1 MSEENP
7 KMRKALVPIAAVAAS
22 VTIGVGAG
30 SADAFSDVPDPPAS
44 KPAEG
49 DIDVQVPD
57 SKQRI
62 EEYWT
67 RDRMRAAKPMPTP
80 RITRP
85 AAEPAADGE
94 DAEPE

>member
-7 KMRKALVPIAAVAAS
+7 EMRKALVPIVAAAS
-22 VTIGVGAG
+22 VTIGAAAATAGATTSG
-30 SADAFSDVPDPPAS
+30 VSDPPAS
-44 KPAEG
+44 NPAEG

-57 SKQRI
+57 SKERI

-80 RITRP
+80 RINRP
-85 AAEPAADGE
+85 AAPPAAAGD

>member
-7 KMRKALVPIAAVAAS
+7 KMRKALVPIAAAAAS
-22 VTIGVGAG
+22 VTIGVGAA
-30 SADAFSDVPDPPAS
+30 SADAVSDVSDPPAS
-44 KPAEG
+44 QPAEG

-80 RITRP
+80 RINRP
-85 AAEPAADGE
+85 AAPPAAAGD

>member
-7 KMRKALVPIAAVAAS
+7 KMRKALVPIAAAAAS
-22 VTIGVGAG
+22 MTIGAAAAAAG
-30 SADAFSDVPDPPAS
+30 GTTSDVPDPPS

-57 SKQRI
+57 SKERI

-80 RITRP
+80 RINRP
-85 AAEPAADGE
+85 AAPPAAAGD